1 MADNATIIVKM
12 CARTLTK
19 VKEVLDKFGTL
30 SGLCCNIEK
39 MVLVPIGKIEA
50 ISQDIVE
57 LGFEKKNKAL
67 ILGLEISNEN
77 NITDN
82 AVNKI
87 IEKINSKVN
96 RWARFNLSLPGRINI
111 AKSMFYSQV
120 NYLGSVLDLKD
131 SHTDRISKPIE
142 QFVSGNLRIA
152 KSRILTSTVSW
163 GLGLTEIKTFLT
175 YQKCGWIKLAL
186 KLDENWKQLIFL
198 KS

>member
-1 MADNATIIVKM
+1 MADDTTIIVKM

-39 MVLVPIGKIEA
+39 TVLVPIGKIEA

-57 LGFEKKNKAL
+57 LGFEIKNKAL
-67 ILGLEISNEN
+67 ILGLEISNDN

-87 IEKINSKVN
+87 IEKINCEVN

-111 AKSMFYSQV
+111 AKSKLYSQV
-120 NYLGSVLDLKD
+120 NYLGSVLDLTD

-142 QFVSGNLRIA
+142 QFVLGNLRIA
-152 KSRILTSTVSW
+152 KNRIFTTR
-163 GLGLTEIKTFLT
+163 
-175 YQKCGWIKLAL
+175 
-186 KLDENWKQLIFL
+186 
-198 KS
+198 